1 MEIETEVCI
10 SNIDEY
16 TKYIKKQN
24 SWSGE
29 LEKYVAEELY
39 NINIADYIEV
49 EDGTN
54 NNNFHRFFIDC
65 NHDNNYSK
73 KFMLIN

>member
-65 NHDNNYSK
+65 NHDNNYLK
-73 KFMLIN
+73 NLNNI